1 MVNAF
6 GGSFLTLNLYNMPT
20 LTSKLE
26 AVNSMLGHI
35 GESPVNSISDTNA
48 LPISAATAI
57 SVLDEVSRS
66 VQAEGWHFNTELKVT
81 LSPAG
86 DGTITLSDDI
96 LEVDTI
102 DTSIDI
108 AQRGLSLF
116 DRSNNTSVFSKDLK
130 VNLTRLLDFTSL
142 PEAARRYITL
152 RASRVFQGRI
162 VGSRELEALIARD
175 EYNAR
180 ADLMDTEG
188 NNSDRTIFDSYNVA
202 SRIGINRNYDIS

>member
-1 MVNAF
+1 
-6 GGSFLTLNLYNMPT
+6 MPT

-116 DRSNNTSVFSKDLK
+116 DRSNNTSVFSKALE

-152 RASRVFQGRI
+152 RASRVFQGRM

-188 NNSDRTIFDSYNVA
+188 NNSDRTIFDSYAVA

>member
-1 MVNAF
+1 
-6 GGSFLTLNLYNMPT
+6 MPT

-96 LEVDTI
+96 LEVDTT

-116 DRSNNTSVFSKDLK
+116 DRSNNTSVFSKDLE

-202 SRIGINRNYDIS
+202 SRIGINRNYDLS

>member
-1 MVNAF
+1 
-6 GGSFLTLNLYNMPT
+6 MPT

-116 DRSNNTSVFSKDLK
+116 DRSNNTSVFSKALE

-202 SRIGINRNYDIS
+202 SRIGINRNYDLS

>member
-1 MVNAF
+1 
-6 GGSFLTLNLYNMPT
+6 MPT
-20 LTSKLE
+20 LTSQLE

-35 GESPVNSISDTNA
+35 GESPVNSISDTTA

-57 SVLDEVSRS
+57 SALEEVSRA
-66 VQAEGWHFNTELKVT
+66 VQTEGWHFNTELGVSI
-81 LSPAG
+81 SPAG
-86 DGTITLSDDI
+86 DNTITLSDDI
-96 LEVDTI
+96 LELDAV

-108 AQRGLSLF
+108 VQRGLSLF
-116 DRSNNTSVFSKDLK
+116 DRSNNVSTFSKDLV
-130 VNLTRLLDFTSL
+130 VNLTRYLPWDNL

-180 ADLMDTEG
+180 ADLMDAESNT
-188 NNSDRTIFDSYNVA
+188 SDKTIFDSYDA
-202 SRIGINRNYDIS
+202 SIRIGINRNYDLS

>member
-1 MVNAF
+1 
-6 GGSFLTLNLYNMPT
+6 MPT

-81 LSPAG
+81 LSPVG

-116 DRSNNTSVFSKDLK
+116 DRSNNTSVFSKDLE

-152 RASRVFQGRI
+152 RASRVFQGRM

-180 ADLMDTEG
+180 ADLMDAEG
-188 NNSDRTIFDSYNVA
+188 NNSDRTIFDSYAVA
-202 SRIGINRNYDIS
+202 SRIGLNRNYDIS

>member
-1 MVNAF
+1 
-6 GGSFLTLNLYNMPT
+6 MPT

-48 LPISAATAI
+48 LPISAATAV

-116 DRSNNTSVFSKDLK
+116 DRSNNTSVFSKALE

-152 RASRVFQGRI
+152 RASRVFQGRM

-180 ADLMDTEG
+180 ADLMDAEG
-188 NNSDRTIFDSYNVA
+188 NNSDRTIFDSYAVA
-202 SRIGINRNYDIS
+202 SRIGINRNYDLS

>member
-1 MVNAF
+1 
-6 GGSFLTLNLYNMPT
+6 MPT

-116 DRSNNTSVFSKDLK
+116 DRSNNTSVFSKDLE

-202 SRIGINRNYDIS
+202 SRIGINRNYDLS

>member
-1 MVNAF
+1 
-6 GGSFLTLNLYNMPT
+6 MPT

-81 LSPAG
+81 LSPVG
-86 DGTITLSDDI
+86 DGTITLSDDT

-116 DRSNNTSVFSKDLK
+116 DRSNNTSVFSKALE

-152 RASRVFQGRI
+152 RASRVFQGRM

-180 ADLMDTEG
+180 ADLMDSEG
-188 NNSDRTIFDSYNVA
+188 NNSDRTIFDSYAVA
-202 SRIGINRNYDIS
+202 SRIGLNRNYDIS

>member
-1 MVNAF
+1 
-6 GGSFLTLNLYNMPT
+6 MPT

-116 DRSNNTSVFSKDLK
+116 DRSNNTSVFSKDLE

-152 RASRVFQGRI
+152 RASRVFQGRM

-180 ADLMDTEG
+180 ADLMDAEG
-188 NNSDRTIFDSYNVA
+188 NNSDRTIFDSYAVA

>member
-1 MVNAF
+1 
-6 GGSFLTLNLYNMPT
+6 MPT

-48 LPISAATAI
+48 LPVSAATAI
-57 SVLDEVSRS
+57 TSLDETSRS
-66 VQAEGWHFNTELKVT
+66 VQSEGWHFNTELKVT
-81 LSPAG
+81 LIPAG

-96 LEVDTI
+96 LDLDTI

-108 AQRGLSLF
+108 VQRGLSLF
-116 DRSNNTSVFSKDLK
+116 DRSNNTSVFSKSLE

-152 RASRVFQGRI
+152 RASRVFQGRMI
-162 VGSRELEALIARD
+162 GSRELEALIARD

-180 ADLMDTEG
+180 ANLMDADG
-188 NNSDRTIFDSYNVA
+188 NNSDRTIFDSYDVA
-202 SRIGINRNYDIS
+202 SRIGINRNYDLS